1 MYLFIII
8 FLYFFI
14 KIFIYYSFIFNY
26 SILLFLIIVLY
37 FYFYFIFRV
46 KFATNQIIT
55 IGNLQNINYE
65 FKDDLIQYI
74 IERLGISTDAYITN
88 EITSII
94 ISYGIREGKIT
105 NTINPTRNKNIP
117 FHTFYSKKL
126 PIGKVPSDYGR
137 VISEENNKY
146 TIINNKIVIIM
157 QVFGLINRIK
167 YYKDGILII
176 SWNDKIVNDKE
187 NYIIREIGKSCYH
200 FKNNKL
206 ILKKII
212 KPTSPIKKV
221 RKELKLTNKFITMDL
236 ETININGKLYPY
248 LLCWYDGINTKS
260 YYNNINRD
268 DDIIILEEKILRI
281 IKLMV
286 NDICIKQYKGYKIYL
301 HNLSKFDGF
310 FLIKYLAIIGIVD
323 PIIHKGKIISINFNL
338 NSNKITFMDSYL
350 MLPSSLKKLS
360 ESFKISN
367 PKGIFPVLFNNVNY
381 IGEVPHIKYFNNL
394 TDKEY
399 NNYKNNFSCLSEATS
414 KGNNSS
420 WNFKMESIK
429 YCELDCISL
438 FQILS
443 KFNQLIF
450 NQFNININKY
460 PTLPSLSFAIFRTH
474 YNKEEKMH
482 MLSGQVYN
490 DIKKSYTGG
499 AVDMYIPKNPNGK
512 KLYAYDVNS
521 LYPYVMNNCKLPIGS
536 PTYFEGDITLTDPD
550 AFGFF
555 NCKITCPDNLKH
567 PIIQTHIKTSDG
579 IRTIAPV
586 GTWNDMLFSEEIKN
600 AKKFGYTFEILSGYT
615 FKSDFVFKDFITDL
629 YQLRTNYDK
638 SDPMNYIAK
647 IIMNSLYGRF
657 GMDDN
662 FTLTTVIS
670 KEDYSNF
677 EKLNP
682 NNILDVITLGDN
694 YLLNTKNSQSE
705 LNTNLDNGFEVHNIN
720 ISTASAILLPMRV
733 YEQRTSYARIHMSQ
747 FKNNPDYNLYYSDTD
762 SIYIDKELDSS
773 LVNNSILGKMKLEAV
788 IDKAIFI
795 APKVYGYTTID
806 NKTIIKV
813 KGLSNESIKS
823 IDLNILEE
831 LLSFNKKLTFNNEKW
846 YKDIATATINIK
858 DQIYSLRATGNK
870 RKLIFNEDNILINT
884 EPFKLPL

>member
-1 MYLFIII
+1 LNLINS
-8 FLYFFI
+8 LQVNNI
-14 KIFIYYSFIFNY
+14 KKDQHIK
-26 SILLFLIIVLY
+26 
-37 FYFYFIFRV
+37 FIFRV
-46 KFATNQIIT
+46 KFNTGTIATIT
-55 IGNLQNINYE
+55 NLQNINKLI
-65 FKDDLIQYI
+65 KDDIIMYI
-74 IERLGISTDAYITN
+74 IERLGISTDAYINTP
-88 EITSII
+88 IISII
-94 ISYGIREGKIT
+94 ISYGIRDGKIS
-105 NTINPTRNKNIP
+105 NTDISSNNIILNT
-117 FHTFYSKKL
+117 HTFYSKKL
-126 PIGKVPSDYGR
+126 PIGTKPNDYGR
-137 VISEENNKY
+137 VISSNNNNY
-146 TIINNKIVIIM
+146 TIINGNILIILTIVKM
-157 QVFGLINRIK
+157 INTVK
-167 YYKDGILII
+167 YYKNGILII
-176 SWNDKIVNDKE
+176 SWNDKIINDKE

-221 RKELKLTNKFITMDL
+221 RKELKLRNKFITMDL

-260 YYNNINRD
+260 YYNNINTTD
-268 DDIIILEEKILRI
+268 SIVIINYKIKNMI
-281 IKLMV
+281 NDMV
-286 NDICIKQYKGYKIYL
+286 NDLCIKKYHGYKIYL

-310 FLIKYLAIIGIVD
+310 FLVKYLAIVGIVD

-360 ESFKISN
+360 SSFKINN

-381 IGEVPHIKYFNNL
+381 IGEVPHISYFNNL
-394 TDKEY
+394 SLKDY
-399 NNYKNNFSCLSEATS
+399 NTYKQSFSCLSEATS
-414 KGNNSS
+414 KGNSIN
-420 WNFKMESIK
+420 WNFKTEAIK

-450 NQFNININKY
+450 NQFNINIVKY
-460 PTLPSLSFAIFRTH
+460 PTLPSLSFAIFRSH

-482 MLSGQVYN
+482 MISGQVYN

-521 LYPYVMNNCKLPIGS
+521 LYPYIMNNYKLPIGS
-536 PTYFEGDITLTDPD
+536 PTYFEGDIIKYDPD

-567 PIIQTHIKTSDG
+567 PIIQTHIKTKDG

-586 GTWNDMLFSEEIKN
+586 GIWTDMLFSEEIKN

-662 FTLTTVIS
+662 FINTTIVP
-670 KEDYSNF
+670 KEDYNNF

-682 NNILDVITLGDN
+682 NNILDVQLLGDN
-694 YLLNTKNSQSE
+694 YLVSCRDDKVE
-705 LNTNLDNGFEVHNIN
+705 LNTLLDNGFEKHNIN
-720 ISTASAILLPMRV
+720 ISIASAI
-733 YEQRTSYARIHMSQ
+733 TSYARIHMSQ
-747 FKNNPDYNLYYSDTD
+747 FKNNPNYNLYYSDTD
-762 SIYIDKELDSS
+762 SIYIDKELDDS
-773 LVNNSILGKMKLEAV
+773 LVSNNILGKMKLEAT
-788 IDKAIFI
+788 IIKAIFI
-795 APKVYGYTTID
+795 APKVYGYKTID
-806 NKTIIKV
+806 NNSCLSEATSKGTIIKV
-813 KGLSNESIKS
+813 KGLNNESISS

-846 YKDIATATINIK
+846 YKDI
-858 DQIYSLRATGNK
+858 S
-870 RKLIFNEDNILINT
+870 
-884 EPFKLPL
+884 